1 MGGKR
6 AGKLLLVEDEHLLRG
21 LIAQFLRG
29 EGFEVVEAAD
39 GSEGV
44 SFFASMRPFA
54 VVLLDL
60 NLPLVP
66 GVEVCRR
73 IKSEHP
79 SQPVII
85 CSAAILESHIT
96 KLREMKVEQF
106 LSKPYHPLDLLTR
119 IDAEM
124 SHAPRRISRAG
135 PAVTHV
141 GLEGQ
146 SQAIPNSPPVIPWSS
161 RRSWIRITACRVN
174 GPLAWPRAGQ
184 AAPGRFR
191 RDTV

>member
-39 GSEGV
+39 GSQGV
-44 SFFASMRPFA
+44 SLFATMKPFA

-60 NLPLVP
+60 NLPLLP

-73 IKSEHP
+73 IKSEQP

-96 KLREMKVEQF
+96 NLREMKVEQF
-106 LSKPYHPLDLLTR
+106 LSKPYHPLDLLDR

-124 SHAPRRISRAG
+124 ALAPRPQSGGQVAPSRASIWRAARG
-135 PAVTHV
+135 HSELAPAHTLVK
-141 GLEGQ
+141 
-146 SQAIPNSPPVIPWSS
+146 SPI
-161 RRSWIRITACRVN
+161 
-174 GPLAWPRAGQ
+174 L
-184 AAPGRFR
+184 
-191 RDTV
+191 D